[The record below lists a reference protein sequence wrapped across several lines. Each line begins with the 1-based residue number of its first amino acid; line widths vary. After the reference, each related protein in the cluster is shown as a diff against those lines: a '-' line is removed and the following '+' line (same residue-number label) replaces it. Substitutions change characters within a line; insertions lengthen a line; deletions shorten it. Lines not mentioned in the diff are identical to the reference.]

1 MGKSVKATKQE
12 PIRISVRREL
22 IEQTRLRLSYER
34 RLRFKMQTAFA
45 EIGAQAQREYEG
57 AGRLLRVQ
65 SDIDQKITEV
75 LEPHYRSVIDEFGLR
90 ILRYRKQETQ
100 FEQLIRLFLLEV
112 GAQRISQISN
122 TTRKAILSVIVAA
135 ENEGLG
141 VAVTA
146 RQIFERMR
154 GSFSRIRAATI
165 ARTETHT
172 AASYAN
178 HQVNASLNIPDQVK
192 RWVSVADERTRS
204 HHVKMNGTEVPLD
217 EDFVV
222 PYKGL
227 EYRMGYT
234 GDPRGGAPNTINCRC
249 VTLYVSPE
257 DEVVD

>member
-1 MGKSVKATKQE
+1 MSQPAYKQE
-12 PIRISVRREL
+12 PIRISARREL

-34 RLRFKMQTAFA
+34 RLRLQMQTALA
-45 EIGAQAQREYEG
+45 EIGAQAQREYQG
-57 AGRLLRVQ
+57 AGRLLRLQ
-65 SDIDQKITEV
+65 SEIDQKITAV

-90 ILRYRKQETQ
+90 ILRYRKQESQ
-100 FEQLIRLFLLEV
+100 FEQLIKLFMLDI

-122 TTRKAILSVIVAA
+122 TTRKAIISIIVAG
-135 ENEGLG
+135 EKEGLG
-141 VAVTA
+141 VTVIG
-146 RQIFERMR
+146 RDIFERMR
-154 GSFSRIRAATI
+154 GSFSRIRSATI

-192 RWVSVADERTRS
+192 RWVSVADDRTRS
-204 HHVKMNGTEVPLD
+204 FHAQMNGTEVPLD
-217 EDFVV
+217 EDFTV

-234 GDPRGGAPNTINCRC
+234 GDPRGGAHNTINCRC